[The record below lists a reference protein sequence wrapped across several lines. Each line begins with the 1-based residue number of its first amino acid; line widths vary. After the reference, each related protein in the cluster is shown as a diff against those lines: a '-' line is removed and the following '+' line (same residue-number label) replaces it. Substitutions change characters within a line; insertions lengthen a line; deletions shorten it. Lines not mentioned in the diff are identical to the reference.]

1 MSSAPQKPECAL
13 SVPERR
19 FHARRRVQSLAY
31 VNVGTSRGVVFDIS
45 EGGLGVH
52 AAAPEIEAHSS
63 TVAFHLPGSQ
73 DTVEIRGQIA
83 WLSES
88 KKEAGIRFLDPPET
102 VRSRVQEWTSL
113 INPAEAGLHLYVGE
127 SAAMSVYELN
137 PLDDPRWETFV
148 HNHARASVFHSTNWL
163 RALQIAYGYDP
174 AVVTTNPRQAALTN
188 GLVFCRVESWLTGR
202 RMVSLP
208 FSDHCEPLGNNS
220 GELDDLLFSMRHDV
234 DTGSWKYIEIR
245 PPFYQPCSLTGFGKS
260 LTYCLH
266 RLNLSGRSAQEL
278 FHNFHKSCVQRK
290 IRRAERERLKYEEG
304 TSEVLLQQ
312 FYKLLVVTRR
322 RLLLPPQPQ
331 SWFRAL
337 IASFGED
344 LKIRVVSK
352 DDRPVASILTISHK
366 KTMVYKYGCSD
377 ARFNRLGG
385 MALLLWNTIQE
396 AKDKGLEEFE
406 MGRSD
411 SSTPGLISFK
421 EHWGAV
427 GTQLNYWRYPSQP
440 VGTANAWQQSILR
453 RLVPATPNS
462 VLRMIG
468 MLLYRHIG

>member
-19 FHARRRVQSLAY
+19 FHARRRVQLLAY
-31 VNVGTSRGVVFDIS
+31 VNVGTSRGVVSDIS
-45 EGGLGVH
+45 EGGLGVQK
-52 AAAPEIEAHSS
+52 AAPEIEAHSS

-174 AVVTTNPRQAALTN
+174 AVVTTCPRQAALTN

-220 GELDDLLFSMRHDV
+220 GELDDLLFNMRHDV

-245 PPFYQPCSLTGFGKS
+245 PPFYQPGSLTGFGKS

-290 IRRAERERLKYEEG
+290 IRRAERERLKHEEG

-312 FYKLLVVTRR
+312 FYKLLVITRR

-462 VLRMIG
+462 VLQMVG
-468 MLLYRHIG
+468 SLLYGHIG

>member
-1 MSSAPQKPECAL
+1 MSSAPQKPDCAL
-13 SVPERR
+13 GVPERR

-31 VNVGTSRGVVFDIS
+31 VNIGASRGVVSDIS

-52 AAAPEIEAHSS
+52 ADASEIEAHIS

-73 DTVEIRGQIA
+73 DWVEIIGQIA

-88 KKEAGIRFLDPPET
+88 RRDAGIRFLDPPET
-102 VRSRVQEWTSL
+102 ARDRIQEWISL
-113 INPAEAGLHLYVGE
+113 INPADDAPHLGVGT
-127 SAAMSVYELN
+127 SAATIVYELS
-137 PLDDPRWETFV
+137 PLYDPRWEAFV
-148 HNHARASVFHSTNWL
+148 RNHARASVFHSTNWL

-174 AVVTTNPRQAALTN
+174 AVVTTCPRQAALTN
-188 GLVFCRVESWLTGR
+188 GLVFCRVKSWLTGR

-208 FSDHCEPLGNNS
+208 FSDHCEPLVNNS
-220 GELDDLLFSMRHDV
+220 GELNDLLFSMRHYV
-234 DTGSWKYIEIR
+234 DTGRWNYIEIR
-245 PPFYQPCSLTGFGKS
+245 PPSYQPGSLTGFGKS
-260 LTYCLH
+260 LTYYLH
-266 RLNLSGRSAQEL
+266 RLNLSGRSTQEL

-304 TSEVLLQQ
+304 TSEILLQQ
-312 FYKLLVVTRR
+312 FYKLLVITRR
-322 RLLLPPQPQ
+322 RLFLPPQPQ
-331 SWFRAL
+331 YWFRAL
-337 IASFGED
+337 IASFGKD

-352 DDRPVASILTISHK
+352 DDLPVASILTISHK

-396 AKDKGLEEFE
+396 AKDTGLDEFE

-411 SSTPGLISFK
+411 DNQPGLISFK

-427 GTQLNYWRYPSQP
+427 GTHLNYWRYPSP
-440 VGTANAWQQSILR
+440 TVGIANTWQKNMLR
-453 RLVPATPNS
+453 RLIPATPTS
-462 VLRMIG
+462 ALRTMG
-468 MLLYRHIG
+468 MFLYRHMG